1 MSIFIS
7 AILFILASVWISF
20 IVIMSS
26 FAIIEKYHRD
36 KLNTQ
41 IEIDKQMLRNQKEFQ
56 VFLSA
61 IPKAMKENSENIQ

>member
-20 IVIMSS
+20 VIAMTS

-36 KLNTQ
+36 KLNVQ
-41 IEIDKQMLRNQKEFQ
+41 IEIDKKMLYNQKEFQ
-56 VFLSA
+56 VFLVSL
-61 IPKAMKENSENIQ
+61 PKIMKEKSENIQ